1 MKYRLALD
9 IGIASVGW
17 SVLVLDEKDNPCR
30 IENLG
35 VRKFI
40 PAEVP
45 KTGDSPAVQRRQA
58 RGIRRNIRR
67 KKMRLTKLK
76 AFLKIPF

>member
-45 KTGDSPAVQRRQA
+45 KTGDSPAVQRR
-58 RGIRRNIRR
+58 
-67 KKMRLTKLK
+67 
-76 AFLKIPF
+76 